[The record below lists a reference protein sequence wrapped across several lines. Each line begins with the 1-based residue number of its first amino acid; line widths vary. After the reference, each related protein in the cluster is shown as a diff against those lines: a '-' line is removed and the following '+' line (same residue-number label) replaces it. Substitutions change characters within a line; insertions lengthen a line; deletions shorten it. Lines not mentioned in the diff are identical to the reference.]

1 MFPSRKITTLGG
13 DKFRDE
19 YSLAFDGSD
28 ERLHVA
34 APLGISE
41 DDAWS
46 FSCWF
51 NGTKTESG
59 GGGEHAC
66 LIWGE
71 HLISNG
77 DNKMRIGIN
86 NNATGT
92 PIGGI
97 YYSDSRAATAEKI
110 IFTDNATATSGTQY
124 NDGVWRHVT
133 LTRAAGAGNQTI
145 KCYMNGVELTNKF
158 DVDGNGITPI
168 ADPEW
173 ATSLTRYSIGCDLDT
188 DGGSGVVYNDFFRG
202 NMSDIAWF
210 DKELTASQ
218 VKTLYNG
225 REPYNHKEGIASG
238 NLKAWWR
245 MGDGAFDSFNLI
257 SDENNSGIGSDL
269 VTNGTFA
276 ADSDWTKGT
285 GWTISGGTASCDGS
299 QSSNSDL
306 YQEDVTAFGSPDEQG
321 VWKVTFTVSG
331 RSAGTLQPGM
341 GGYQFG
347 TAVSADGTYTD
358 YILPIN
364 TSSNARVYLRA
375 NSSFVGNVD
384 NVSVQLV
391 SGNAGHMEN
400 MEVDNFTGDTP

>member
-1 MFPSRKITTLGG
+1 
-13 DKFRDE
+13 
-19 YSLAFDGSD
+19 
-28 ERLHVA
+28 
-34 APLGISE
+34 
-41 DDAWS
+41 
-46 FSCWF
+46 
-51 NGTKTESG
+51 
-59 GGGEHAC
+59 
-66 LIWGE
+66 
-71 HLISNG
+71 
-77 DNKMRIGIN
+77 
-86 NNATGT
+86 
-92 PIGGI
+92 
-97 YYSDSRAATAEKI
+97 
-110 IFTDNATATSGTQY
+110 
-124 NDGVWRHVT
+124 
-133 LTRAAGAGNQTI
+133 
-145 KCYMNGVELTNKF
+145 
-158 DVDGNGITPI
+158 
-168 ADPEW
+168 
-173 ATSLTRYSIGCDLDT
+173 
-188 DGGSGVVYNDFFRG
+188 
-202 NMSDIAWF
+202 MSDIAWF